1 MVLTGYAYCMNHNE
15 RTSGGVIGKV
25 VGKAKEVLG
34 VATDR
39 DRLVREGR
47 LQEAKSEA
55 ELGARHSAERA
66 RERERRAALDERE
79 VQREADRAHLENRVL
94 ANQCAADIEAV
105 RRQENADA
113 ALQADRQRA
122 VADSEER
129 DQHADA
135 ERSVQ
140 EAERAN
146 VAAAEGANQL
156 ERAAAAAEDRARRIE
171 EGR

>member
-1 MVLTGYAYCMNHNE
+1 MNYNE

-25 VGKAKEVLG
+25 VGKAKRVLG
-34 VATDR
+34 VAADR
-39 DRLVREGR
+39 DRLAGEGR

-66 RERERRAALDERE
+66 RERERRAALDARA
-79 VQREADRAHLENRVL
+79 VQREADRTRLENRVL
-94 ANQCAADIEAV
+94 ADQRAADIEAV
-105 RRQENADA
+105 WRQENADA

-122 VADSEER
+122 AAESEER
-129 DQHADA
+129 DQHAGA

-140 EAERAN
+140 AAERAN
-146 VAAAEGANQL
+146 VAAAEDANQL
-156 ERAAAAAEDRARRIE
+156 EREATAAEDRARRLE